1 MSKKR
6 KKAAKQ
12 SREVIITPKKPDWWQ
27 PVLFILAGLLIF
39 YPPLFNGLFF
49 NPQMFISHIITSII
63 FSLVL
68 FYRIRHKDYVLLRS
82 PLDWAI
88 LAYAGAYLLSL
99 VGAVQQGEAI
109 YGFLKALNYFMVY
122 WVVTRVARSYRLV
135 RELLKFLVAGGLV
148 VAVIG
153 ILAAVGYSDYPGAY
167 ENGVIMST
175 LQYSNTMAAYL
186 AVMIL
191 IGVTLVQQEKTI
203 WLKVVYSLAN
213 YLMAVAVIGA
223 LSKGA
228 WIIMVGGALLLLIGM
243 PGMYRLKS
251 LYHLGLVIG
260 IAGIV
265 YSRFAAS
272 AAATDPNEALIYVG
286 LGALLAAIGMLV
298 WDGIEK
304 IWQSQRLAP
313 VIITVTFAALAV
325 VGTLV
330 LGNQV
335 LQSSS
340 DVAGEISGLLDLES
354 SSYTARA
361 EFMRCA
367 VEIVK
372 DHPIIGAGAGGWE
385 ALYRQY
391 QNYSYWT
398 TETHSHFLQVWV
410 ETGTVGLLAFL
421 AMWLIL
427 LFYIFRIYKAKRK
440 EEDQSHWILSWGIA
454 SGALALGAHAAIDFD
469 LSIPAMCMVLWSLLA
484 LGNSLYNESS
494 PAPAASSRQKPA
506 YAWVQVGAAGLLVVL
521 LLVSGSK
528 YIYAFNLASQGDK
541 ELVAASKETKGQLQL
556 ELMNK
561 ASINYYRAT
570 QYDPNN
576 GHYSAGLATVYANF
590 FTLLYQQEL
599 PQAQEVHQRAVE
611 SVERAAHL
619 RPYDIKCLNM
629 LVENTDL
636 IGYIPGFLEL
646 GKLSLKASPN
656 DIMVYKNT
664 ANMWWVACQQ
674 TKQAGNKEMSL
685 EFARHILLV
694 EKSLQNQINRVDV
707 EHPYWLGPR
716 LQVDEDLE
724 KLFKQ
729 ADDYLNR
736 NGK

>member
-213 YLMAVAVIGA
+213 YLMAVAVLGA

-228 WIIMVGGALLLLIGM
+228 WIILIGGALLLLIGL

-260 IAGIV
+260 IAGVV
-265 YSRFAAS
+265 YSRFAAAIV
-272 AAATDPNEALIYVG
+272 AADANQALIYVS
-286 LGALLAAIGMLV
+286 LGFLLAVIGVIV
-298 WDGIEK
+298 WEVLEK
-304 IWQSQRLAP
+304 LWKSQRLAP
-313 VIITVTFAALAV
+313 VIITVTVAALAV
-325 VGTLV
+325 AGILA

-335 LQSSS
+335 VQSD
-340 DVAGEISGLLDLES
+340 DVTREISGLLDLES

-506 YAWVQVGAAGLLVVL
+506 YAWVQMGVAGLLVVL

-528 YIYAFNLASQGDK
+528 YLYALNQANLAEKDM
-541 ELVAASKETKGQLQL
+541 L
-556 ELMNK
+556 ELSQENNVRQQVELLNQASVKYNK
-561 ASINYYRAT
+561 AAKSDPCNG
-570 QYDPNN
+570 QYLT
-576 GHYSAGLATVYANF
+576 SLSTVNTNF
-590 FTLLYQQEL
+590 FAFLHQQGL
-599 PQAQEVHQRAVE
+599 PEADQIRSQVVKDIDRAGE
-611 SVERAAHL
+611 L
-619 RPYDIKCLNM
+619 RPYDINSL
-629 LVENTDL
+629 TIL
-636 IGYIPGFLEL
+636 INNAARL
-646 GKLSLKASPN
+646 GHTEGLISLGQKSIKASPN
-656 DIMVYKNT
+656 DIMVYKNI
-664 ANMWWVACQQ
+664 ANLWWDASQLYLEAGQKDTSIKFAQQ
-674 TKQAGNKEMSL
+674 IQLL
-685 EFARHILLV
+685 ER
-694 EKSLQNQINRVDV
+694 SLQDQIAKVDV
-707 EHPYWLGPR
+707 ENLYWQGPL

-724 KLFKQ
+724 KLFNQ
-729 ADDYLNR
+729 AEDHLNR
-736 NGK
+736 VRQ